1 MLLLFRYVFV
11 FEEKEDMVR
20 PAEYLLC
27 GGVAVID
34 NNVVVGTLLM
44 MMVVIMRV
52 VLMVTI
58 MMMMMKIAPGG
69 VLIQTL

>member
-27 GGVAVID
+27 GCVAVVD
-34 NNVVVGTLLM
+34 NNVVVGTLLR
-44 MMVVIMRV
+44 I
-52 VLMVTI
+52 VL
-58 MMMMMKIAPGG
+58 
-69 VLIQTL
+69 

>member
-34 NNVVVGTLLM
+34 NNFHTGFFCILFCFVLFFTVV
-44 MMVVIMRV
+44 
-52 VLMVTI
+52 
-58 MMMMMKIAPGG
+58 
-69 VLIQTL
+69 Q

>member
-34 NNVVVGTLLM
+34 NNFQTGFFRLLFCF
-44 MMVVIMRV
+44 VFYCCLDIFLCLRKK
-52 VLMVTI
+52 
-58 MMMMMKIAPGG
+58 KI
-69 VLIQTL
+69 

>member
-11 FEEKEDMVR
+11 FEEKEEMVR

-34 NNVVVGTLLM
+34 NNVVVGTLLR
-44 MMVVIMRV
+44 I
-52 VLMVTI
+52 VL
-58 MMMMMKIAPGG
+58 
-69 VLIQTL
+69 